1 MGIIFFLVLFVI
13 IAIVWGLP
21 FISQSYAAAKQA
33 HATIEVAR
41 TIHVFITGYLF
52 TILIIVLLIL
62 ASLVTVIG
70 TLWLL
75 YRLGVKLTVMR
86 AGTLR
91 RRSSRLKQLYDQQI
105 TPPLAQQASLDQLN
119 QMMADQMHMQM
130 QSDMHRQN
138 QEQLNFPKDDNNRWP
153 LPMQ

>member
-1 MGIIFFLVLFVI
+1 MGIIFFVVLFAI

-21 FISQSYAAAKQA
+21 SISQSYVAAKHAQ
-33 HATIEVAR
+33 ATIEVAR
-41 TIHVFITGYLF
+41 AAQISAAGYLI
-52 TILIIVLLIL
+52 TILVIVLVIL
-62 ASLVTVIG
+62 AGLVTVIG

-75 YRLGVKLTVMR
+75 YRLGIKPTFMCP
-86 AGTLR
+86 GMLR
-91 RRSSRLKQLYDQQI
+91 RRSSRLRQFYDQQI
-105 TPPLAQQASLDQLN
+105 TPPLSQQASLNQLN
-119 QMMADQMHMQM
+119 QMMANQVNMQV

>member
-1 MGIIFFLVLFVI
+1 MRLLG
-13 IAIVWGLP
+13 
-21 FISQSYAAAKQA
+21 
-33 HATIEVAR
+33 
-41 TIHVFITGYLF
+41 TIHIFITGYLIA
-52 TILIIVLLIL
+52 ILVIVLVIL

-91 RRSSRLKQLYDQQI
+91 RRSNRLWHFYDQQI
-105 TPPLAQQASLDQLN
+105 TPPVSQQASLNHLN
-119 QMMADQMHMQM
+119 QMMANQIYMQM

-138 QEQLNFPKDDNNRWP
+138 QEQLNFPKDDNNKWP
-153 LPMQ
+153 LPME